1 MKFSRAPSFP
11 RQPLKWRFVTKSLG
25 RLLTNALLNTSVDCT
40 IVGASFA
47 GLACATVLANRG
59 LRVRVLERKQDP
71 GDKLH
76 TTGIIVKEVVD
87 QIALFDL
94 MPPELVRSVPGVRLY
109 APNMRCIDLDAPGYY
124 FLATDTPNVI
134 RWLAARAQQAGVELA
149 CGAAFRGA
157 TKIRGG
163 YRLDGHGDSRYLIGA
178 DGPNSQVA
186 RALALGQNH
195 EFLYGMEYEFA
206 GLPLAADDRLHC
218 FLDRK
223 LAPGYIGWIVPGVG
237 VAQIGLARRM
247 PRNPEAM
254 KSVME
259 KFLDKVASVADVRSH
274 EPASIRAGTIP
285 CGGLVRPVT
294 TERALLVGDAAGMV
308 SPVTAGGIHT
318 ALKHGLAA
326 GHAVA
331 EFLEGKCEDPHL
343 WFAKT
348 YPKFRT
354 KRLLR
359 FLFDRFQSDWLFNL
373 MLASRPM
380 RMAASQVYFHRR
392 GVMKPSVMK
401 PSVPKSST
409 TEPNDHSTVVQ
420 TIIKT

>member
-1 MKFSRAPSFP
+1 VANPSS
-11 RQPLKWRFVTKSLG
+11 SLY
-25 RLLTNALLNTSVDCT
+25 DCT

-71 GDKLH
+71 GEKLH

-87 QIALFDL
+87 QIALFDHL
-94 MPPELVRSVPGVRLY
+94 PPEFVRAVPGVRLY
-109 APNMRCIDLDAPGYY
+109 SPNMRYVDLDAPGYY
-124 FLATDTPNVI
+124 FLATDTPSVI
-134 RWLAARAQQAGVELA
+134 RWLVKRAEQAGVEVA
-149 CGAAFRGA
+149 CGAPFTSA

-163 YRLDGHGDSRYLIGA
+163 YQLNSHGETRYLIGS
-178 DGPNSQVA
+178 DGPQSQVA
-186 RALALGQNH
+186 RALGLGQNTK
-195 EFLYGMEYEFA
+195 FLYGMEYEFA
-206 GLPLAADDRLHC
+206 GLSLPADDRLHC

-247 PRNPEAM
+247 SRDPEAM
-254 KSVME
+254 KRVME
-259 KFLDKVASVADVRSH
+259 KFLEKISPVVDIRSR
-274 EPASIRAGTIP
+274 EPDSIRAGTIP
-285 CGGLVRPVT
+285 CGGVVRPVS

-331 EFLEGKCEDPHL
+331 EFLEGRCEDPHL

-348 YPKFRT
+348 YPKFRA
-354 KRLLR
+354 KQWLR
-359 FLFDRFQSDWLFNL
+359 FLFDHFQSDWLFNL
-373 MLASRPM
+373 LLGSRPM

-392 GVMKPSVMK
+392 GVMKPSRPK
-401 PSVPKSST
+401 PDAAQSDPPN
-409 TEPNDHSTVVQ
+409 EP
-420 TIIKT
+420 

>member
-1 MKFSRAPSFP
+1 
-11 RQPLKWRFVTKSLG
+11 
-25 RLLTNALLNTSVDCT
+25 LTSTANSTLTDCT

-47 GLACATVLANRG
+47 GLACATVLARRS

-87 QIALFDL
+87 QIALFDH
-94 MPPELVRSVPGVRLY
+94 MPSELVRQVPGVRLY
-109 APNMRCIDLDAPGYY
+109 APNMRYVDLDAPGYY

-134 RWLAARAQQAGVELA
+134 RWLAVHAQQAGAELA
-149 CGAAFRGA
+149 CGTSFNGA
-157 TKIRGG
+157 KKIRGG
-163 YRLDGHGDSRYLIGA
+163 YQLDGLGDTRYLIGA

-186 RALALGQNH
+186 RSLALGQN
-195 EFLYGMEYEFA
+195 ENFLYGMEYEFA
-206 GLPLAADDRLHC
+206 GLTLATDDRLHC
-218 FLDRK
+218 FVDRK
-223 LAPGYIGWIVPGVG
+223 LAPGYIGWMVPGVG
-237 VAQIGLARRM
+237 VTQIGLARRM
-247 PRNPEAM
+247 PRDPDAIRR
-254 KSVME
+254 VME
-259 KFLDKVASVADVRSH
+259 KFLEKIAGVADVRDR
-274 EPASIRAGTIP
+274 EPTALRAGAIP
-285 CGGLVRPVT
+285 CGGVVRPVS

-331 EFLEGKCEDPHL
+331 EFLEGKCQDPHE
-343 WFAKT
+343 WFAAT

-359 FLFDRFQSDWLFNL
+359 FLFDHFQSDFIFNA

-392 GVMKPSVMK
+392 GVMKPAE
-401 PSVPKSST
+401 PSTRRTK
-409 TEPNDHSTVVQ
+409 EE
-420 TIIKT
+420 